1 MKGPEKLGLLSGECV
16 LVQGEERKVTCAFT
30 DNLNSQDYKRGGHR
44 PYDTWSKKITFV
56 HVHSMFIAP
65 LETTSLPFRRDVCV
79 CWNIAQASKKESLL
93 VVTIWKKQEGIN

>member
-1 MKGPEKLGLLSGECV
+1 
-16 LVQGEERKVTCAFT
+16 
-30 DNLNSQDYKRGGHR
+30 
-44 PYDTWSKKITFV
+44 
-56 HVHSMFIAP
+56 MFIAP